1 MTLEFP
7 PLAGARASHI
17 VRCSS
22 QKRLRRRREGPAA
35 HAPWKKKFMRRI
47 ASSPSFG
54 DTTCASS
61 FKSRLS
67 ARPPC
72 RLKRFIADSQIIDT
86 LTVIRQAS
94 IQEGTIVTLIYG
106 HRGAKGEA
114 PENTLTSFRRCLE
127 RGVRRCELD
136 LHLSQDGELMVIHDP
151 TLKRTT
157 GRRGKVSE
165 HDAQELMTYD
175 ARLGG
180 PGWVQPCPI
189 PRLAEL
195 FEKCD
200 FEHWQLE
207 VKSASRVRAERMV
220 LAIREL
226 AERYELLRKITVTS
240 SSRTVLRALE
250 RLTPD
255 LSRGLVAEYAWLDPL
270 KVAKN
275 YGCDLLALNWT
286 LCTPERLLKAQQQGL
301 HVSVWTV
308 NEPAL
313 MRRLA
318 DFGVDSLITDFP
330 GLAIATLGKG

>member
-1 MTLEFP
+1 M
-7 PLAGARASHI
+7 
-17 VRCSS
+17 
-22 QKRLRRRREGPAA
+22 
-35 HAPWKKKFMRRI
+35 
-47 ASSPSFG
+47 
-54 DTTCASS
+54 
-61 FKSRLS
+61 
-67 ARPPC
+67 
-72 RLKRFIADSQIIDT
+72 
-86 LTVIRQAS
+86 
-94 IQEGTIVTLIYG
+94 TLIYG

-157 GRRGKVSE
+157 GCRGKVSE

-207 VKSASRVRAERMV
+207 AKSTSRVRAERMV

-250 RLTPD
+250 QLTPD

>member
-1 MTLEFP
+1 M
-7 PLAGARASHI
+7 
-17 VRCSS
+17 
-22 QKRLRRRREGPAA
+22 
-35 HAPWKKKFMRRI
+35 
-47 ASSPSFG
+47 
-54 DTTCASS
+54 
-61 FKSRLS
+61 
-67 ARPPC
+67 
-72 RLKRFIADSQIIDT
+72 
-86 LTVIRQAS
+86 
-94 IQEGTIVTLIYG
+94 TLIYG

-180 PGWVQPCPI
+180 PGWVQSCPI

-250 RLTPD
+250 QLTPD

>member
-1 MTLEFP
+1 M
-7 PLAGARASHI
+7 
-17 VRCSS
+17 
-22 QKRLRRRREGPAA
+22 
-35 HAPWKKKFMRRI
+35 
-47 ASSPSFG
+47 
-54 DTTCASS
+54 
-61 FKSRLS
+61 
-67 ARPPC
+67 
-72 RLKRFIADSQIIDT
+72 
-86 LTVIRQAS
+86 
-94 IQEGTIVTLIYG
+94 TLIYG

>member
-1 MTLEFP
+1 
-7 PLAGARASHI
+7 
-17 VRCSS
+17 
-22 QKRLRRRREGPAA
+22 
-35 HAPWKKKFMRRI
+35 
-47 ASSPSFG
+47 
-54 DTTCASS
+54 
-61 FKSRLS
+61 
-67 ARPPC
+67 
-72 RLKRFIADSQIIDT
+72 
-86 LTVIRQAS
+86 
-94 IQEGTIVTLIYG
+94 
-106 HRGAKGEA
+106 
-114 PENTLTSFRRCLE
+114 
-127 RGVRRCELD
+127 
-136 LHLSQDGELMVIHDP
+136 MVIHDP

>member
-1 MTLEFP
+1 M
-7 PLAGARASHI
+7 
-17 VRCSS
+17 
-22 QKRLRRRREGPAA
+22 
-35 HAPWKKKFMRRI
+35 
-47 ASSPSFG
+47 
-54 DTTCASS
+54 
-61 FKSRLS
+61 
-67 ARPPC
+67 
-72 RLKRFIADSQIIDT
+72 
-86 LTVIRQAS
+86 
-94 IQEGTIVTLIYG
+94 IVTQIYG
-106 HRGAKGEA
+106 HRGAKGEV
-114 PENTLTSFRRCLE
+114 PENTLISFQRCLE
-127 RGVRRCELD
+127 HGVRRCELD
-136 LHLSQDGELMVIHDP
+136 LHLSRDGELMVIHDP

-157 GRRGKVSE
+157 GRRGRVAE
-165 HDAQELMTYD
+165 HDAAELVTYD

-195 FEKCD
+195 FEKCE

-207 VKSASRVRAERMV
+207 VKSASRVRASRTV
-220 LAIREL
+220 QAINDL
-226 AERYELLRKITVTS
+226 AEHYGLLERITVTS
-240 SSRTVLRALE
+240 SSRVVLRALKQ
-250 RLTPD
+250 LTPH

-270 KVAKN
+270 KVARS